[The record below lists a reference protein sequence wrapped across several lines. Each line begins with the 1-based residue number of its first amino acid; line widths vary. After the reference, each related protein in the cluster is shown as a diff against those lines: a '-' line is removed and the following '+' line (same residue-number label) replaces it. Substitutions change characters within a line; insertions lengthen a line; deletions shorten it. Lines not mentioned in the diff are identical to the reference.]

1 MHILKFRELQVFPL
15 ITIKSISF
23 NKFSLI
29 NYWNKPNN
37 LAIIKMNSFLQYKV
51 CFLYQC
57 AVWCVKI
64 ELIVVVICCMKYVLQ
79 HEIMNE
85 C

>member
-1 MHILKFRELQVFPL
+1 
-15 ITIKSISF
+15 
-23 NKFSLI
+23 
-29 NYWNKPNN
+29 
-37 LAIIKMNSFLQYKV
+37 MNSFLQYKV